1 MKNPWIITV
10 IVAVVV
16 GAAAGGGTYYAMKT
30 ERESVQTELVEC
42 QEAKVQAEAKVISW
56 EQRFDRESNRWET
69 MEASIKDQLPKAL
82 NELNEERERIV
93 EMVPEQVQDEVS
105 KYLDEYFSTVM
116 TGFEKLAT
124 DNKDIRLQ
132 LETTHRV
139 LESLGADTRSIQSSI
154 DGALEDERTKRQL
167 ERDQREEI
175 ASTLGAIGAK
185 IAEFDSTIVNCK
197 NCPNRLRLN
206 RRERET
212 ITAFHSELTQSISDL
227 QTATVR

>member
-93 EMVPEQVQDEVS
+93 EMVPEQVQGEVS

-175 ASTLGAIGAK
+175 AAALGSISAQ
-185 IAEFDSTIVNCK
+185 IAEFDSTIINCK
-197 NCPNRLRLN
+197 NCPDRLRLN
-206 RRERET
+206 RKQRET
-212 ITAFHSELTQSISDL
+212 ITGFHSELTQSISDL